1 MSTRKYTMPS
11 TPRIGQISE
20 DTNVELN
27 QGYHAYL
34 GGIEDLSG
42 RVCEHLEPGGASL
55 SELITAMIQAG
66 LMKAEE

>member
-34 GGIEDLSG
+34 GAIEDLSG
-42 RVCEHLEPGGASL
+42 RVCEYVDAPTATNLRDA
-55 SELITAMIQAG
+55 LIAAG

>member
-34 GGIEDLSG
+34 GAIEDLSG
-42 RVCEHLEPGGASL
+42 RVCEYVDAPTATTLRDA
-55 SELITAMIQAG
+55 LIAAG

>member
-42 RVCEHLEPGGASL
+42 RVCEYVDAPTATNLRDA
-55 SELITAMIQAG
+55 LIAAG

>member
-11 TPRIGQISE
+11 TPRIGRISE

-42 RVCEHLEPGGASL
+42 RVCEYVDAPTATNLRDA
-55 SELITAMIQAG
+55 LIAAG